1 MTAIAAFAAILLAW
15 APSTAYAGVDNS
27 ATVIHNP
34 NGCAVLD
41 GNGNVI
47 FFEGGIL
54 VANKN
59 HGMMSCHLKDV
70 VNTTGQAVRVSGICF
85 LGDLSEGIGI
95 HGTFKSVVSQHDN
108 GTTGDATLV
117 CRGDVISLM

>member
-1 MTAIAAFAAILLAW
+1 MISAILLAW

-34 NGCAVLD
+34 DTCGVLD
-41 GNGNVI
+41 GDLNPI

-59 HGMMSCHLKDV
+59 HGMITCHLEDV
-70 VNTTGQAVRVSGICF
+70 VNTTGKAVRASGDCF
-85 LGDLSEGIGI
+85 IGDGSEGIAI
-95 HGTFKSVVSQHDN
+95 SGTFKSVVSQHEN

-117 CRGDVISLM
+117 CRGDVIFL